1 MILLIDLLAKTWKF
15 KISNKPSNFNSVI
28 AFWHGKMLP
37 VWFFFKQHNP
47 LGIVSLSKDGEILS
61 QLLNKWNYKL
71 IRGSS
76 SKGGKEVIENVVNS
90 NHFGSI
96 LITPDGPL
104 GPKEEMKAGAI
115 IISQRTSKPLVLCG
129 VIISKKILL
138 KNSWDDFE
146 IPLPFTKIY
155 INFSDEISFDKKL
168 NYDEVND
175 LRVEL
180 SKKLK
185 LLSKTSEKDNNAN
198 ISFKNI

>member
-1 MILLIDLLAKTWKF
+1 MKIKILIFLIDLFAKTWKF
-15 KISNKPSNFNSVI
+15 KITNKPSNFNSVI

-76 SKGGKEVIENVVNS
+76 SKGGKEVIENVVNA
-90 NHFGSI
+90 NHFGPI
-96 LITPDGPL
+96 LITPDGPR

-115 IISQRTSKPLVLCG
+115 IISQRTSKPLILCG
-129 VIISKKILL
+129 VEISKKILL
-138 KNSWDDFE
+138 KKSWDNFE
-146 IPLPFTKIY
+146 IPLPFTKIC

-168 NYDEVND
+168 DYDEVND
-175 LRVEL
+175 LRLEL
-180 SKKLK
+180 SNKLK
-185 LLSKTSEKDNNAN
+185 LLSKSLEN
-198 ISFKNI
+198 